1 MTDSFDA
8 RLIYLLI
15 LLAAVVGWT
24 LVEHRKRP
32 GTALRALFA
41 WALIFVGVMSAYGLW
56 TDVRSHG
63 RGKIMV
69 LSDSMIE
76 VERSRDGHYYL
87 RLRIGDELVDF
98 MVDTG
103 ASVVVLTPADAARLG
118 LQLKADDFSGT
129 VITASGSV
137 RAARVALDTVAVA
150 GTRVDRVEALVV
162 ERGLPHSL
170 LGMSYLG
177 RLSSFSATP
186 SEITLRP

>member
-1 MTDSFDA
+1 MRFDVSSAGIMALAVASALTTAGWLSHAGA
-8 RLIYLLI
+8 RGQAF
-15 LLAAVVGWT
+15 AAT
-24 LVEHRKRP
+24 PAAAHAP
-32 GTALRALFA
+32 A
-41 WALIFVGVMSAYGLW
+41 
-56 TDVRSHG
+56 HG
-63 RGKIMV
+63 AMARV
-69 LSDSMIE
+69 LKAA
-76 VERSRDGHYYL
+76 DGHYWADAL
-87 RLRIGDELVDF
+87 IDGKAVRV

-118 LQLKADDFSGT
+118 LRLKADDFSGSL
-129 VITASGSV
+129 ITASGPV
-137 RAARVALDTVAVA
+137 RAARVALETVAVA